1 MIKTKAIR
9 GTVIVLAIISM
20 VGCGNRE
27 EHSNKTLVMNQNTV
41 ANVEEDIGL
50 TGTQVPDRIEVNRR
64 GIYEYS
70 DTEGTRW
77 SNS

>member
-27 EHSNKTLVMNQNTV
+27 EHSNKTLVMNQNAV
-41 ANVEEDIGL
+41 ANGEEDIEL
-50 TGTQVPDRIEVNRR
+50 TGTQISERMEVNGRAN
-64 GIYEYS
+64 YEDS
-70 DTEGTRW
+70 VTEGTRW